1 MLDTSAMMMCL
12 HLGEC
17 LDRSTKKGNLQNNHL
32 SAAEESLTA
41 FATKYYKT
49 AINRGKEPK
58 EERNHNHQSIMSTSS
73 NSTSSNDASIVVA
86 QQESYIVDEYSSFIA
101 STAMMT
107 TATTSKFLTA
117 LLPSMDPRIVSGSVS
132 SVLSAVVSQPFEV
145 AKVKQ
150 QTTSYASGGYHL
162 ASSSGVHQQSS
173 PGAISTL
180 RHLIRTEG
188 IRGAYAG
195 MAPTVMMSIPNY
207 VLYLTAYDDIVARL
221 RTSSSV
227 TTTTTA
233 NHNRLEVSFSENTI
247 PLIGGAL
254 ARLLA
259 TTAVA
264 PLEMLRTRHAS
275 RGATHTSTSHGGN
288 ASAAS
293 RKQSTSM
300 VSEVSK
306 IVRQEGFIGLYRG
319 ILPSLG
325 RDVPFA
331 AIYMLFLERF
341 REASRPIL
349 FANSSSISRSPG
361 QQVAFE
367 FINAAAAGM
376 VAASCTAPLD
386 VIKTRAMTAT
396 RSSNNTKPAMTTLRV
411 VQSIVHQEGLAG
423 LWRGNQARMMKVAP
437 QYAIMISLYEVGK
450 NILATADDETF

>member
-1 MLDTSAMMMCL
+1 MKQNQQ
-12 HLGEC
+12 
-17 LDRSTKKGNLQNNHL
+17 STM
-32 SAAEESLTA
+32 SS
-41 FATKYYKT
+41 
-49 AINRGKEPK
+49 
-58 EERNHNHQSIMSTSS
+58 STSPS
-73 NSTSSNDASIVVA
+73 KDASMMVA

-107 TATTSKFLTA
+107 TTTTSKFLA
-117 LLPSMDPRIVSGSVS
+117 ALPSMDPRIVSGSVS
-132 SVLSAVVSQPFEV
+132 SVVSAVVSQPFEV

-150 QTTSYASGGYHL
+150 QTRSYPFAGYQLASGF
-162 ASSSGVHQQSS
+162 HQQSS

-195 MAPTVMMSIPNY
+195 MAPTIIMSIPNY

-221 RTSSSV
+221 RSSSNV
-227 TTTTTA
+227 TA
-233 NHNRLEVSFSENTI
+233 LASHKRLEVSFSETSI
-247 PLIGGAL
+247 PLIGGGL

-275 RGATHTSTSHGGN
+275 RGTYSSSSN
-288 ASAAS
+288 SAAGGTG
-293 RKQSTSM
+293 KQSI

-306 IVRQEGFIGLYRG
+306 IVRQEGISGLYRG

-349 FANSSSISRSPG
+349 FSSSSRSPG

-396 RSSNNTKPAMTTLRV
+396 TSSRHNNIKPAMTTLEV
-411 VQSIVHQEGLAG
+411 VQSIVHQEGLSG

-450 NILATADDETF
+450 KVLATADDEAL

>member
-1 MLDTSAMMMCL
+1 M
-12 HLGEC
+12 
-17 LDRSTKKGNLQNNHL
+17 
-32 SAAEESLTA
+32 SLTA
-41 FATKYYKT
+41 FATKKIEESEQQSYQQ
-49 AINRGKEPK
+49 RKEAK
-58 EERNHNHQSIMSTSS
+58 EEMKQNQQTTMSSSTS
-73 NSTSSNDASIVVA
+73 TSKDASMMVA

-107 TATTSKFLTA
+107 TTTTSKFLA
-117 LLPSMDPRIVSGSVS
+117 ALPSMDPRIVSGSVS
-132 SVLSAVVSQPFEV
+132 SVVSAVVSQPFEV

-150 QTTSYASGGYHL
+150 QTRSYPSAGYQLASGF
-162 ASSSGVHQQSS
+162 HQQSS

-195 MAPTVMMSIPNY
+195 MAPTIIMSIPSY

-221 RTSSSV
+221 RSSSNV
-227 TTTTTA
+227 TA
-233 NHNRLEVSFSENTI
+233 LASHKRLEVSFSETSI

-275 RGATHTSTSHGGN
+275 RGTCSSSSN
-288 ASAAS
+288 SAAGGTG
-293 RKQSTSM
+293 KQSI

-306 IVRQEGFIGLYRG
+306 IVRQEGISGLYRG

-349 FANSSSISRSPG
+349 FSSSSSSSSSSPG

-396 RSSNNTKPAMTTLRV
+396 TSSRHNNIKPATTTLEV
-411 VQSIVHQEGLAG
+411 VQSIVHQEGLSG

-450 NILATADDETF
+450 KVLATADDEAL